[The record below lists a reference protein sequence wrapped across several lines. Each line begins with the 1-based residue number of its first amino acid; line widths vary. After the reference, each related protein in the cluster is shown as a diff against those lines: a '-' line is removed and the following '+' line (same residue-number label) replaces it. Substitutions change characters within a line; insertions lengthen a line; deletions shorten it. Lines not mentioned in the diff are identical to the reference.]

1 MIFKPGQIIKFSYQH
16 SARDKESG
24 PKDKEVFVL
33 HPNWMGKV
41 HGIDLKRLTKA
52 EREVLAA
59 IIEPPDEDGTHK
71 PHRLPLVNDI
81 RRRMQVSQE
90 IKNPVTFYTKFV
102 KPFLRGKDAYRQYFP
117 TKMMH
122 PAIVKGVDLS
132 GNVVNP
138 NPLFGKQTP
147 PKPPAGPQGLT
158 KPGTPDV
165 PNPAKQVA
173 ADRRDAINAALNK
186 LRNSG
191 FGGSGRK

>member
-16 SARDKESG
+16 PVRDKESG

-81 RRRMQVSQE
+81 RRRMQIDQE

-102 KPFLRGKDAYRQYFP
+102 KPFLRGKDAYRQYDP
-117 TKMMH
+117 MKMMH
-122 PAIVKGVDLS
+122 PAIVKGVDLG
-132 GNVVNP
+132 GNVINP
-138 NPLFGKQTP
+138 KPLFGKETP
-147 PKPPAGPQGLT
+147 PKPPAGPQP
-158 KPGTPDV
+158 KPGTPQV
-165 PNPAKQVA
+165 PNPAKDVA
-173 ADRRDAINAALNK
+173 NARRDAINAALNK

-191 FGGSGRK
+191 FGSGRR